1 MTAIAYNG
9 HRQARISRVGYVY
22 QQPLDQLLR
31 GEFAEITVSNPLTL
45 PTAVRSRQGRRRKAP
60 TKRDP
65 AAVSAFL
72 AKVATGMYLSV
83 TSRRDAAVR
92 LGMDVREMYRIAPDA
107 MKAASAA
114 IQARK
119 AAKRAAKAESRLQDL
134 ETLLRAVSAT
144 LAAKRSKVTRRVV
157 CDELAKCGYQV
168 TWAESKHVL
177 ALAKHYAALAEAD
190 LNQLQSAASG
200 NS

>member
-1 MTAIAYNG
+1 
-9 HRQARISRVGYVY
+9 
-22 QQPLDQLLR
+22 
-31 GEFAEITVSNPLTL
+31 
-45 PTAVRSRQGRRRKAP
+45 
-60 TKRDP
+60 
-65 AAVSAFL
+65 
-72 AKVATGMYLSV
+72 
-83 TSRRDAAVR
+83 
-92 LGMDVREMYRIAPDA
+92 MYRIAPDA
-107 MKAASAA
+107 TKAASAA

-119 AAKRAAKAESRLQDL
+119 AAKQAAKAENRLQDL

-144 LAAKRSKVTRRVV
+144 LAAKRSKVTRRLM

-168 TWAESKHVL
+168 TWAESKQVL